1 MLCLSTVLRML
12 LLNNFSANA
21 TYLSPDIQNQ
31 LITLIG
37 SAIWKE
43 IIDRVKQAGVYSIIV
58 DETPDTSNKEQL
70 AMVIRYVTKGM
81 VEERLLA
88 VKTADKTDANT
99 LLKTVREKLKH

>member
-1 MLCLSTVLRML
+1 ML

-21 TYLSPDIQNQ
+21 TYLSPDIQKQ

-43 IIDRVKQAGVYSIIV
+43 IIDHVKQAGVYSIIV

-70 AMVIRYVTKGM
+70 ALAIRYVTKGM